1 MKMSEVEKII
11 SKCDKENKAYL
22 EKYLENAPYW
32 ITESLQVVKIPK
44 GTPFIEEGT
53 KVDNVCFLL
62 KGNVA
67 AVDYRVREIVYGFY
81 EFKPIEIFGAME
93 ILGDMKEYKTTLITM
108 DECVFLKL
116 NSNLYKKWINND
128 INALLMQT
136 KRMSTY
142 LLEEARK
149 ERLNILLNATDR
161 MALVLI
167 RMYELYAENHQ
178 SKVYLSRKYF
188 VETTGLS
195 ERTITRIL
203 TEFETKGM
211 ISREGWN
218 IVLSEEQYL
227 TLKQLVDNKIN
238 KMGDE

>member
-1 MKMSEVEKII
+1 MSEVEKII
-11 SKCDKENKAYL
+11 SKCEKDNREYL
-22 EKYLENAPYW
+22 ENYLENAPYW
-32 ITESLQVVKIPK
+32 VTESLQVIKVPK
-44 GTPFIEEGT
+44 GTPFVEEGN
-53 KVDNVCFLL
+53 KVDSIYFLIE
-62 KGNVA
+62 GNVV

-93 ILGDMKEYKTTLITM
+93 TLGDMKEYKATLITK
-108 DECVFLKL
+108 DECLFLKL
-116 NSNLYKKWINND
+116 NSSLYKKWLSND
-128 INALLMQT
+128 INALSMQT
-136 KRMSTY
+136 KRMSIY
-142 LLEEARK
+142 LVEEARK
-149 ERLNILLNATDR
+149 ERLNILLSAAER

-167 RMYELYAENHQ
+167 RMYELYAENRQ

-211 ISREGWN
+211 ITREGWN
-218 IVLSEEQYL
+218 IVLTEEQYM
-227 TLKQLVDNKIN
+227 TLKQLVDIKIN

>member
-1 MKMSEVEKII
+1 MSEVEKII
-11 SKCDKENKAYL
+11 SKCDKKNRIYL
-22 EKYLENAPYW
+22 ESYLENAPYW
-32 ITESLQVVKIPK
+32 VTESLQVVKVPK
-44 GTPFIEEGT
+44 GTSFIEEGN
-53 KVDNVCFLL
+53 KVDSVYFLIE
-62 KGNVA
+62 GNVV

-93 ILGDMKEYKTTLITM
+93 ILGDMKEYKATLVAK
-108 DECVFLKL
+108 DECLFLKL
-116 NSNLYKKWINND
+116 NSSLYKKWLCND
-128 INALLMQT
+128 INALLIQT

-142 LLEEARK
+142 LVEEARK
-149 ERLNILLNATDR
+149 ERLNILLSATER

-167 RMYELYAENHQ
+167 RMYELYAENRQ

-211 ISREGWN
+211 ITREGWN
-218 IVLSEEQYL
+218 IVLTEEQYL
-227 TLKQLVDNKIN
+227 TLKQLVDIKIN

>member
-1 MKMSEVEKII
+1 
-11 SKCDKENKAYL
+11 
-22 EKYLENAPYW
+22 
-32 ITESLQVVKIPK
+32 
-44 GTPFIEEGT
+44 
-53 KVDNVCFLL
+53 
-62 KGNVA
+62 
-67 AVDYRVREIVYGFY
+67 
-81 EFKPIEIFGAME
+81 
-93 ILGDMKEYKTTLITM
+93 
-108 DECVFLKL
+108 
-116 NSNLYKKWINND
+116 
-128 INALLMQT
+128 MQT